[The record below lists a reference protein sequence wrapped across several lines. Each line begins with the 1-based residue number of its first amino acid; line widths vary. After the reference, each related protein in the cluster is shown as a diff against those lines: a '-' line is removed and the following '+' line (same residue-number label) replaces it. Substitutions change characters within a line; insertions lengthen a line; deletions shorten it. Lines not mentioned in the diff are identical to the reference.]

1 MSEYVKK
8 ALDRLQHPKTKRPQY
23 APYLWRVPTYGI
35 RLQMAP
41 DPDNSK
47 LLDKKATT
55 RIQYIVGIML
65 YYAWSVDPT
74 MLQAINE
81 IFQVQS
87 KPTRDTDKKA
97 RILLDYA
104 AT

>member
-1 MSEYVKK
+1 MSEHLKK
-8 ALDRLQHPKTKRPQY
+8 ELDIIQHTRPKVPQY
-23 APYLWRVPTYGI
+23 APHLWTVPSYGK

-47 LLDKKATT
+47 LLDKKFTT

-74 MLQAINE
+74 MLRAINE